1 MHLARDIALST
12 KAKSSIESMQGSSHP
27 NSIQP
32 LKSHTESSLL
42 IIMKPV
48 GELLLIIFQLPAL

>member
-12 KAKSSIESMQGSSHP
+12 KAKSSIESM
-27 NSIQP
+27 QP